1 MSKIKDIMIDVIE
14 KLESGTSTDEIAYYV
29 SHTYEIP
36 YAVEVNEIIEKIRS
50 TMNRTNEC
58 IEEFAQRF

>member
-14 KLESGTSTDEIAYYV
+14 KLESGTNPDEIAYYV
-29 SHTYEIP
+29 AHTYEIP
-36 YAVEVNEIIEKIRS
+36 YDVEVREIIEKIRS

-58 IEEFAQRF
+58 VEEFAQRF

>member
-14 KLESGTSTDEIAYYV
+14 KLESGTNPDEIAYYIN
-29 SHTYEIP
+29 HTYEIP
-36 YAVEVNEIIEKIRS
+36 YNYEIMEIIEKIRS

-58 IEEFAQRF
+58 VEEFAQRF

>member
-1 MSKIKDIMIDVIE
+1 MSKIKDIMTDVIE
-14 KLESGTSTDEIAYYV
+14 KLESGTNPDEIAYYV

-36 YAVEVNEIIEKIRS
+36 YEYEVMEIIEKIRS

-58 IEEFAQRF
+58 IEEYALRF

>member
-14 KLESGTSTDEIAYYV
+14 KLESGINPDEIAYYV
-29 SHTYEIP
+29 SYTYEIP

-58 IEEFAQRF
+58 IEEFPQVF

>member
-14 KLESGTSTDEIAYYV
+14 KLESGTNPDEIAYYV
-29 SHTYEIP
+29 SHTYDIP
-36 YAVEVNEIIEKIRS
+36 YEYEVMEIIEKIRS

-58 IEEFAQRF
+58 IEEFAMVF

>member
-14 KLESGTSTDEIAYYV
+14 KLEAGVRPDEIAYYV
-29 SHTYEIP
+29 SHTYDIP
-36 YAVEVNEIIEKIRS
+36 YEYEVMEIIEKIRS

-58 IEEFAQRF
+58 VEEYALRF